1 MMTTDQREQLI
12 DAYSTWFVK
21 GANRVTLEWMA
32 QDAIHEELHN
42 MPNELLIELIER
54 DNPELLET

>member
-21 GANRVTLEWMA
+21 SATRVTLERRA

-42 MPNELLIELIER
+42 MPNKLLIETIES
-54 DNPELLET
+54 NKPELLET

>member
-21 GANRVTLEWMA
+21 SATRVTLERMA
-32 QDAIHEELHN
+32 QDVIHEELHN

>member
-21 GANRVTLEWMA
+21 SAERVTLEWMA
-32 QDAIHEELHN
+32 QDAIHEELHD
-42 MPNELLIELIER
+42 MTNELLIELIER
-54 DNPELLET
+54 DNPDLLE

>member
-1 MMTTDQREQLI
+1 
-12 DAYSTWFVK
+12 VK
-21 GANRVTLEWMA
+21 GANRTTLEWMA

>member
-21 GANRVTLEWMA
+21 SAERVTLEWMA
-32 QDAIHEELHN
+32 HDAIHEELHSLSASDL
-42 MPNELLIELIER
+42 MSLLEE
-54 DNPELLET
+54 DCPELLEI